1 MDKKICVIGGG
12 AWGKNHIRTLQE
24 LGALA
29 AVVETNPQ
37 RLAYLTEK
45 YPCCGFSSLE
55 PAIAER
61 FDGYVVAAPAE
72 LHYDIGYKIL
82 DAGLPVIIEKP
93 LTLSSAEAFKL
104 VELAKEKDV
113 SFMVAHILLFHP
125 AIRKIKE
132 LVDSGEIGQ
141 LYYLY
146 STRIKF
152 GVVRTEENVF
162 WSFAPH
168 DIAILDYLVGS
179 PAERI
184 QVAKG
189 NFLQDNICDY
199 ALAQMEYP
207 NNIKAHIFTS
217 WLHPF
222 KEQRLVVVGSKG
234 MIWFDD
240 ASDKQI
246 YMCKKHVEWEN
257 GRPVLMQSDGEVV
270 PYEKSLPLTEE
281 LKYFISH
288 LDKKPEISSGKAGYD
303 VVRVLET
310 VLQ

>member
-1 MDKKICVIGGG
+1 MDKKICVVGGG
-12 AWGKNHIRTLQE
+12 AWGENHIRTLQE
-24 LGALA
+24 LEALA

-37 RLAYLTEK
+37 RLAFLTEK
-45 YPCCGFSSLE
+45 YPCRGFSSLE
-55 PAIAER
+55 QAIAER

-72 LHYDIGYKIL
+72 LHYEIGYKIL

-93 LTLSSAEAFKL
+93 LTLSSAEALKL
-104 VELAKEKDV
+104 VELAKERDV

-179 PAERI
+179 PAEKI

-199 ALAQMEYP
+199 ALAHLEYP

-234 MIWFDD
+234 MISFDD
-240 ASDKQI
+240 ASDKQV